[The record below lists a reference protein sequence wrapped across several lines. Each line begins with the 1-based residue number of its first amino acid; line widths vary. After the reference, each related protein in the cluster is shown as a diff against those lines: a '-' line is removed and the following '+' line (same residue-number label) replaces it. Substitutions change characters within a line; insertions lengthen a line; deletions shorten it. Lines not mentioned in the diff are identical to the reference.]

1 MAPVVREVAYK
12 YPGAQPVVVVD
23 VRMSFWSMVFFMV
36 KWALASI
43 PAIIILLVIGWIIV
57 GIVGFFAGVGLSSP
71 PKI

>member
-1 MAPVVREVAYK
+1 MREVAYK